1 MKRKLKT
8 KIVCTWLVVREKKSA
23 CVPLLFPVTSD
34 IEQQQKNEKK
44 KKNFDLTLG
53 VKRH

>member
-23 CVPLLFPVTSD
+23 HVPLLFPVTSD
-34 IEQQQKNEKK
+34 IEKNEKK
-44 KKNFDLTLG
+44 NKK
-53 VKRH
+53 R